1 MHFLALLLIFHRH
14 LHLPL
19 VTGLYTGYHQQLH
32 VRRELG
38 NREKKNNLGIH
49 IIIIIIKFITGSRVR
64 WIEAEKSLGH
74 RKRFSDSAAV
84 SFLGHADERRN
95 QAALFDA
102 DEWRPTETEE
112 EDSASREKFSGYI
125 SRSSR
130 VCVCVCVVAQQDH

>member
-1 MHFLALLLIFHRH
+1 MYAESWEI
-14 LHLPL
+14 
-19 VTGLYTGYHQQLH
+19 
-32 VRRELG
+32 
-38 NREKKNNLGIH
+38 EKKKYNLGIH

-64 WIEAEKSLGH
+64 WIEAEKSLGIEKDFLI
-74 RKRFSDSAAV
+74 RPV